1 MYYGWRAKLGVIT
14 PANGTS
20 MEMEFHEYVPDG
32 VAVMTQ
38 RILFEKVDKEGL
50 SALAGRS
57 VEAAQILSSA
67 KPDILLF
74 GCTTGSLIQG
84 LGYDAKLIAQLEKAA
99 HIPAVTTSTA
109 LVAALKAMSIRKLV
123 IATPYSD
130 SVNQAEK
137 QFLEDSGYEV
147 LDIRGLGYT
156 DPNCMPRTTT
166 AEMDRLAKKWPVA
179 NADAVVVSCTG
190 IQVMDGLSAMDADF
204 QKPVLTS
211 NQVSLWYTL
220 QKLGIH
226 ESNAPGS
233 LFRLL

>member
-84 LGYDAKLIAQLEKAA
+84 LGW
-99 HIPAVTTSTA
+99 
-109 LVAALKAMSIRKLV
+109 RKRR
-123 IATPYSD
+123 IS
-130 SVNQAEK
+130 
-137 QFLEDSGYEV
+137 
-147 LDIRGLGYT
+147 R
-156 DPNCMPRTTT
+156 R
-166 AEMDRLAKKWPVA
+166 
-179 NADAVVVSCTG
+179 
-190 IQVMDGLSAMDADF
+190 
-204 QKPVLTS
+204 
-211 NQVSLWYTL
+211 
-220 QKLGIH
+220 
-226 ESNAPGS
+226 
-233 LFRLL
+233 

>member
-57 VEAAQILSSA
+57 VEAAQILS
-67 KPDILLF
+67 
-74 GCTTGSLIQG
+74 
-84 LGYDAKLIAQLEKAA
+84 YAKLIAQLEKAA

-166 AEMDRLAKKWPVA
+166 AEMYRLAKKLPVA
-179 NADAVVVSCTG
+179 HADAVFVSCTG
-190 IQVMDGLSAMDADF
+190 IQVMDGISAMEADF